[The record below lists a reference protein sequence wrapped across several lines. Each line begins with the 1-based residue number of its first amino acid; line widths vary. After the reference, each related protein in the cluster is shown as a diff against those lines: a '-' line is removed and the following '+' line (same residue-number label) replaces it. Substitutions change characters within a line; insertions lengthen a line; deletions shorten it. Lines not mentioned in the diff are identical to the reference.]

1 MGIKK
6 IIMLLVACLVSL
18 GVSFGATWFIIS
30 NKDNAGEESATM
42 QAGLGG
48 EQEPEPSPM
57 AMTNANN
64 SMTEKRLEGLMH
76 DVSEKMREYKQR
88 DKEMEQLEERL
99 AIVKGTLDEDLDR
112 MQDLQEKLTL
122 KISELKEEHDRV
134 RKSMVVVDEN
144 ESKRFK
150 QLAAVYDKMDETQA
164 AGIITNMMANN
175 QLEDAVKIIYFMSE
189 RKAAKLLGEV
199 SVLEPKLGA
208 VLCDWLKRVKDEEV
222 Q

>member
-30 NKDNAGEESATM
+30 NKDNGGEENATM

-76 DVSEKMREYKQR
+76 DVSEKMREYNQR

-112 MQDLQEKLTL
+112 MQELQEKLTL
-122 KISELKEEHDRV
+122 KISDLKEEHDKI
-134 RKSMVVVDEN
+134 RKSMVVIDEN

-150 QLAAVYDKMDETQA
+150 QLAAIYDKMDETQA

-208 VLCDWLKRVKDEEV
+208 VLCDRLKRVKDEEG